1 MNQGDHIRRKP
12 TPSYVPPLGYDE
24 ALLLASADTQV
35 YDWSPENNTGAQSS
49 GDHRQDRESK
59 EPKSSTTF
67 GTRESEYELV
77 KTSSADKNKERSIR
91 RKRPRFYVLRGW
103 WQEIAWSI
111 ISLICV
117 IVLVTL
123 LNSYDGRPLP
133 SWPSGLTLNTVIAFV
148 STICRT
154 AFILPV
160 MESLSQYKWNWYK
173 KSPRPL
179 ADFRVFDEASRGPWG
194 SLKLL
199 VTTKGRIIGIMSAII
214 LVSGIATST
223 LTQSVVT
230 YPTRHT
236 VLPANDSAL
245 TMRND
250 GYFWATAN
258 GNAVRDIMFPINQAI
273 PRALNTPPD
282 EVMPYHQPSCR
293 TNNCTWPSFSTLAVC
308 VDMKNVTNLLT
319 TDGDPIKAG
328 TNATLPNGVSMQRSA
343 YGYHNMN
350 ISTGTSLS
358 YNDTDFIKAELFNF
372 FVLYGPAPTQLRA
385 YEIMMHWCVNTY
397 NVTVQNNLPITQQ
410 VASYTKPNLGEV
422 FVQNYNMT
430 INGTY
435 LTSPDSP
442 GKQYVASGMGP
453 DNIAG
458 ALSNTLVGYYI
469 DLGAYTFNNG
479 SEIYGTALSRAAIG
493 INPLNESQK
502 LDDAYFI
509 TLMNLTQNIASG
521 LTNALLTTNES
532 GSAWQDE
539 VFVSIR
545 WPWLTLLAAQ
555 VGLSIITLLIIIIQT
570 AGLDIEIVKGSPLP
584 AFLAMNPDEKTALMR
599 EQQEMDMRN
608 RDSELQ
614 IPHLRA
620 HGIVGGLERRGEE
633 WVLRSSDR

>member
-1 MNQGDHIRRKP
+1 
-12 TPSYVPPLGYDE
+12 
-24 ALLLASADTQV
+24 
-35 YDWSPENNTGAQSS
+35 
-49 GDHRQDRESK
+49 
-59 EPKSSTTF
+59 
-67 GTRESEYELV
+67 
-77 KTSSADKNKERSIR
+77 
-91 RKRPRFYVLRGW
+91 
-103 WQEIAWSI
+103 
-111 ISLICV
+111 
-117 IVLVTL
+117 
-123 LNSYDGRPLP
+123 
-133 SWPSGLTLNTVIAFV
+133 
-148 STICRT
+148 
-154 AFILPV
+154 

-258 GNAVRDIMFPINQAI
+258 GNAV
-273 PRALNTPPD
+273 
-282 EVMPYHQPSCR
+282 H
-293 TNNCTWPSFSTLAVC
+293 
-308 VDMKNVTNLLT
+308 
-319 TDGDPIKAG
+319 GDPIKAG

-358 YNDTDFIKAELFNF
+358 YNDTDIIKAELFNF

-397 NVTVQNNLPITQQ
+397 NVTVQNNVPITQQ

-442 GKQYVASGMGP
+442 GKQYVAS
-453 DNIAG
+453 
-458 ALSNTLVGYYI
+458 
-469 DLGAYTFNNG
+469 
-479 SEIYGTALSRAAIG
+479 AIG

>member
-49 GDHRQDRESK
+49 GDHRQDRQSK

-67 GTRESEYELV
+67 GTHESEYELV
-77 KTSSADKNKERSIR
+77 KTSSAEKNKERSIR
-91 RKRPRFYVLRGW
+91 RKRPRFYILRGW

-117 IVLVTL
+117 IVLITL

-133 SWPSGLTLNTVIAFV
+133 IWPSGLTLNTVIAFV

-199 VTTKGRIIGIMSAII
+199 VTTKGRIIGIMSAVI

-236 VLPANDSAL
+236 VLPAND
-245 TMRND
+245 
-250 GYFWATAN
+250 
-258 GNAVRDIMFPINQAI
+258 RDIMFPINQAI

-282 EVMPYHQPSCR
+282 EVMPYHLPSCR

-308 VDMKNVTNLLT
+308 VDMKNVTSLLT

-343 YGYHNMN
+343 YGYHSMN

-358 YNDTDFIKAELFNF
+358 YNDTDIIKAELFNF
-372 FVLYGPAPTQLRA
+372 FVLYGPAPIQLRA
-385 YEIMMHWCVNTY
+385 YEIVMHWCVNTY
-397 NVTVQNNLPITQQ
+397 NVTVQNNVPITQQ

-493 INPLNESQK
+493 INPLNESQ
-502 LDDAYFI
+502 
-509 TLMNLTQNIASG
+509 MNLTQNIASG

-599 EQQEMDMRN
+599 EQQEMD
-608 RDSELQ
+608 
-614 IPHLRA
+614 
-620 HGIVGGLERRGEE
+620 IVGGLERRGEE
-633 WVLRSSDR
+633 WVLRSSDT

>member
-1 MNQGDHIRRKP
+1 
-12 TPSYVPPLGYDE
+12 
-24 ALLLASADTQV
+24 
-35 YDWSPENNTGAQSS
+35 
-49 GDHRQDRESK
+49 
-59 EPKSSTTF
+59 
-67 GTRESEYELV
+67 
-77 KTSSADKNKERSIR
+77 
-91 RKRPRFYVLRGW
+91 
-103 WQEIAWSI
+103 
-111 ISLICV
+111 
-117 IVLVTL
+117 
-123 LNSYDGRPLP
+123 
-133 SWPSGLTLNTVIAFV
+133 
-148 STICRT
+148 
-154 AFILPV
+154 

-258 GNAVRDIMFPINQAI
+258 GNAV
-273 PRALNTPPD
+273 
-282 EVMPYHQPSCR
+282 H
-293 TNNCTWPSFSTLAVC
+293 
-308 VDMKNVTNLLT
+308 
-319 TDGDPIKAG
+319 GDPIKAG

-358 YNDTDFIKAELFNF
+358 YNDTDIVKAELFNF

-385 YEIMMHWCVNTY
+385 YEIMMHWCINTY
-397 NVTVQNNLPITQQ
+397 NVTVQNNVPITQQ

-422 FVQNYNMT
+422 FVENYNMT

-458 ALSNTLVGYYI
+458 ALANTLVGYYI

-502 LDDAYFI
+502 LDDTYFI

-608 RDSELQ
+608 RDNELQ